1 VTVPDG
7 GSGKKPGG
15 GSGKPPV
22 DKPPVDK
29 PPVDP
34 VDKPPVDKPPVDK
47 PPVDKPPVD
56 KPPVAKGEGTLLLGA
71 KPPCEIFIDGRNTG
85 LKTPQ
90 RDLKLSAGKHKITLL
105 NNEFGIKES
114 FSIEI
119 KPDEQT
125 KVTKDFSDRL
135 PQ

>member
-1 VTVPDG
+1 V
-7 GSGKKPGG
+7 
-15 GSGKPPV
+15 KPPI
-22 DKPPVDK
+22 
-29 PPVDP
+29 DP
-34 VDKPPVDKPPVDK
+34 VRQAAGRQAAGRREAAGRP
-47 PPVDKPPVD
+47 

-90 RDLKLSAGKHKITLL
+90 REIKLSAGKHKITLL

-114 FSIEI
+114 FSVEI
-119 KPDEQT
+119 KADEQT
-125 KVTKDFSDRL
+125 KVVKDFSDRL